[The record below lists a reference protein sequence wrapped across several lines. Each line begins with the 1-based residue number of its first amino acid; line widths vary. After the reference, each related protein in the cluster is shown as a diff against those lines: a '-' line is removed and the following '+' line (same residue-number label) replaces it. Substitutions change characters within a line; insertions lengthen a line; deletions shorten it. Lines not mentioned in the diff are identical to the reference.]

1 MPGSPV
7 SVRDL
12 PAPSSSGK
20 PAVPEAVPDVTP
32 CSTSSSARGDESAL
46 SSRRISLWLLP
57 PEPVAAELSSIQ
69 DGIVA
74 DGARRGRRLPR
85 FVPHVTLIGGIPIS
99 DCCTAEEAE
108 QEMGEGR
115 SEEDDGGASRAD
127 LDETAARIVVW
138 RLRRAFRWRRG
149 VRCAFDQGR
158 GVFAA
163 GGGGAPW
170 NQCCVAAA
178 DLGPSFF
185 NAMAAADAALFPAGA
200 GGAPER
206 HLRGPLREPH
216 LSYAYGLDDDE
227 AGRIPPSLKCPPSFT
242 STEMAVYWTDPPSLE
257 GVETWREIGRVRMGG

>member
-20 PAVPEAVPDVTP
+20 PAIPDVVPDVTP
-32 CSTSSSARGDESAL
+32 CSTSSSARDGAPAL

-57 PEPVAAELSSIQ
+57 PEPVMAELSSIQ

-74 DGARRGRRLPR
+74 DGARRGHQLPR

-108 QEMGEGR
+108 GEMGEG
-115 SEEDDGGASRAD
+115 GD

-149 VRCAFDQGR
+149 VRCAFDPAR

-163 GGGGAPW
+163 GGGGGAPW

-178 DLGPSFF
+178 DLRPAFVD
-185 NAMAAADAALFPAGA
+185 AMAAADAALFPEGA
-200 GGAPER
+200 GGAAER

-227 AGRIPPSLKCPPSFT
+227 AGRIPPSLRCPPSFT